1 MPLSVPQQHSFNNAV
16 FEEEAEQEE
25 EMAVAAG

>member
-1 MPLSVPQQHSFNNAV
+1 MSIDEEKERG

-25 EMAVAAG
+25 EEDKVGRI

>member
-1 MPLSVPQQHSFNNAV
+1 VKRVDFFV